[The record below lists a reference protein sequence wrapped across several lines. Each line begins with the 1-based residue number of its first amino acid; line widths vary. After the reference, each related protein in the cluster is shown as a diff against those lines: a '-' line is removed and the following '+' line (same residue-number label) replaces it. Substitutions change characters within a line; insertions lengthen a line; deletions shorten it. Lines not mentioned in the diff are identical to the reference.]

1 MKPSSSRSRLAGLS
15 RLPLAWA
22 LSAALAGLATSGSAQ
37 AAFDGPVTISLLS
50 PGGVVG
56 DTSNTINIF
65 DQVSG
70 ADGLKLSPGDGSN
83 IGGWMLSLEQISF
96 QNQSIQIRIGVG
108 AVLNEGSP
116 NEQWVTGY
124 LGDSS
129 GHARYQF
136 SNLNLTGKTIVGL
149 SITDKDGFLGT
160 GFSGLVSPSTPSSYV
175 HLLSGNS
182 LSMDLDSLVFKN
194 RSTGQSGG
202 YADISIQL
210 ITQAVP
216 EPASAALLLGG
227 GLLLAAGLRKRQGKS
242 PRSLD

>member
-1 MKPSSSRSRLAGLS
+1 MKPSSPRSRRAGLP
-15 RLPLAWA
+15 RLGWAWVLSTA
-22 LSAALAGLATSGSAQ
+22 LIGLGASTTAQ

-50 PGGVVG
+50 PGGLVG
-56 DTSNTINIF
+56 DPGNTINTF

-70 ADGLKLSPGDGSN
+70 ADGLKLAPGDGSN

-108 AVLNEGSP
+108 AVLNEGLP

-124 LGDSS
+124 LGNSS

-136 SNLNLTGKTIVGL
+136 NNLSLTGKTIVGL
-149 SITDKDGFLGT
+149 SVSDKDGFLST
-160 GFSGLVSPSTPSSYV
+160 GFSGLQSPGTPSSYV

-182 LSMDLDSLVFKN
+182 FSVDLDSLVFKN
-194 RSTGQSGG
+194 RGTGQSGA
-202 YADISIQL
+202 YADISVNL

-216 EPASAALLLGG
+216 EPASAFLLLGG
-227 GLLLAAGLRKRQGKS
+227 GLLLAAGLGKRLNTNTHA
-242 PRSLD
+242 LD

>member
-15 RLPLAWA
+15 RPCWAWI
-22 LSAALAGLATSGSAQ
+22 LSAALAGLGASGAAQ
-37 AAFDGPVTISLLS
+37 AAFDGPVTISLFS
-50 PGGVVG
+50 PGGLVG
-56 DTSNTINIF
+56 DASNTINTF

-96 QNQSIQIRIGVG
+96 QGQSINLRIGVG
-108 AVLNEGSP
+108 AVLNEGLP

-129 GHARYQF
+129 AHARYQF
-136 SNLNLTGKTIVGL
+136 NNLSLTGKTIVGL
-149 SITDKDGFLGT
+149 SITDKDGFLST
-160 GFSGLVSPSTPSSYV
+160 GFSGLQSPSTPSSYV

-182 LSMDLDSLVFKN
+182 FSVDLDSLVFKN
-194 RSTGQSGG
+194 RGTGQSGG

-216 EPASAALLLGG
+216 EPASAVLLLGG
-227 GLLLAAGLRKRQGKS
+227 GLLLAASLRRRQDKDTRPLS
-242 PRSLD
+242 